1 MILDLILFK
10 DPSVKRHVAKTITWR
25 IVGTLDTMVIGW
37 LITGNPITGLKI
49 GGIEMFTKMILYFIH
64 ERIWFKLNLGLPHRL
79 DKQKKVRKQ
88 LNQLKSQNYQI
99 GRKDFEKRNKH
110 RGIALW
116 FTGLSGSGKST

>member
-10 DPSVKRHVAKTITWR
+10 DPSLKRHVAKTITWR

-64 ERIWFKLNLGLPHRL
+64 ERIWFKLNLGLPHR
-79 DKQKKVRKQ
+79 DSKK
-88 LNQLKSQNYQI
+88 
-99 GRKDFEKRNKH
+99 NK
-110 RGIALW
+110 
-116 FTGLSGSGKST
+116 

>member
-37 LITGNPITGLKI
+37 LITGNPVTGLKI

-64 ERIWFKLNLGLPHRL
+64 ERIWFKLNLGLPHR
-79 DKQKKVRKQ
+79 DT
-88 LNQLKSQNYQI
+88 
-99 GRKDFEKRNKH
+99 NKN
-110 RGIALW
+110 
-116 FTGLSGSGKST
+116 KEENN